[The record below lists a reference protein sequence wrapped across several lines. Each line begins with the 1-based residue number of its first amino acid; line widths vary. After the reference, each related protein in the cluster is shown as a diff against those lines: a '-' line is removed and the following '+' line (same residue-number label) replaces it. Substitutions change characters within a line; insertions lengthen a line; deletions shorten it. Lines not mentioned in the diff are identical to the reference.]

1 MLFYKDIKAETLQII
16 RLIESNNGKYVQ
28 HKSSAVGDYGIKPST
43 AFQYTGMQINKHNQA
58 KVASKL
64 YDKITAALKTED
76 PNAVV
81 YAWLKGTAGAKRQLN
96 KPLYY
101 RPITEHYHVKKYR
114 KHLSHYD
121 KFLIDLNLIYSKFT
135 SKHI

>member
-1 MLFYKDIKAETLQII
+1 MIYFKDIKTETIQII
-16 RLIESNNGKYVQ
+16 RYIESNNGKNVQ
-28 HKSSAVGDYGIKPST
+28 HKSIAYGEYGIKPST
-43 AFQYTGMQINKHNQA
+43 ALEYTGMKINKHNQK
-58 KVASKL
+58 KVAEKL
-64 YDKITAALKTED
+64 YDRITAELKTED

-81 YAWLKGTAGAKRQLN
+81 YAWLKGTTGAKRQLN

-114 KHLSHYD
+114 KHLSEYD
-121 KFLIDLNLIYSKFT
+121 KFLIDLNLINSKFT